1 MAEAY
6 QLPAT
11 PHDCV
16 GPVSF
21 AVAVHLSVNSP
32 NTPIQEFVRA
42 FYTSWYR
49 GLVTELPKVSHG
61 HVQPLTG
68 PGLGTQ
74 LLPDLLSRPDVR
86 RRSSR
91 L

>member
-1 MAEAY
+1 MAEAC

-21 AVAVHLSVNSP
+21 AVAVHLSVSAP

-49 GLVTELPKVSHG
+49 EIVIDLPKVSNG
-61 HVQPLTG
+61 SVEPLTA

-74 LLPDLLSRPDVR
+74 LRPELLARADVH